1 MDEMKRQLAD
11 QIAEL
16 VASCDE
22 RLDQIKALV
31 TAEPTTR
38 TLFDRYYLEDSYA
51 TVASNDLL
59 GLDWIKDVATTPDS
73 DLRAHRIALTYHKF
87 ATALDDMLFGNESV
101 RESWQCSQ
109 TPRRVNANWFHFAMW
124 GTLTVSQNIG
134 TDRPP
139 QRLNTGL
146 ASSLRRA
153 LTPTVAQARA
163 ADGQVLGRA
172 LAWGQLLIFV
182 SACTAMRQFMAS
194 NGGAVKLVENDE
206 LAPGSK
212 LIRDLS
218 TWDGA
223 QNIRVHRHV
232 AVIEEAFQWLSEAYK
247 AGRTDRDRAKPVPRP
262 TDPLTTASKEFNND
276 RARLILGATVLLTAV
291 EQDLVDP
298 ALGIVVDLVPK
309 RVAASLERRAAKWAA
324 RWQDLPIQLSELA
337 LSSRYAAQRKL
348 VDSVWSRLMTDQ
360 VLVMALPTETLRL
373 GRDLPPRRRGH
384 PFYPAELEQFGELE
398 PADRSNTRNVAL
410 ADVAKLIASIDR
422 TVGDGQ
428 GSAARDWRRWDER
441 MNWAVTLFRSRQQ
454 DLTLFWPPYSQ
465 ADQER
470 IVRGELPRRTADP
483 SALDVLAPID
493 GSVFLQGSQD
503 GAAG

>member
-1 MDEMKRQLAD
+1 MDGIERQLAD
-11 QIAEL
+11 QIAAL
-16 VASCDE
+16 IADCDQ
-22 RLDQIKALV
+22 RLGQIKELLPAKPI
-31 TAEPTTR
+31 AR
-38 TLFDRYYLEDSYA
+38 TLFDQYYLQDNYA
-51 TVASNDLL
+51 NVANRDLL
-59 GLDWIKDVATTPDS
+59 GIDWIEDVATTPDS

-101 RESWQCSQ
+101 RESWSRSQ

-124 GTLTVSQNIG
+124 GTLTVSQNISM
-134 TDRPP
+134 DRPP
-139 QRLNTGL
+139 QRLNAGL
-146 ASSLRRA
+146 ASSFRRA
-153 LTPTVAQARA
+153 LTPTLAQARA

-182 SACTAMRQFMAS
+182 SACAAMQQFRTN
-194 NGGAVKLVENDE
+194 NGGAVKLVEKAE
-206 LAPGSK
+206 LAPESE
-212 LIRDLS
+212 LIQNLS
-218 TWDGA
+218 TWDGT
-223 QNIRVHRHV
+223 QSIKVHRHV
-232 AVIEEAFQWLSEAYK
+232 AVIEEAFQWLSEAYR
-247 AGRTDRDRAKPVPRP
+247 AGETDRQRALRVPP
-262 TDPLTTASKEFNND
+262 ASGTLTADEQALLDD
-276 RARLILGATVLLTAV
+276 RARLVLGATVLLTAV

-298 ALGIVVDLVPK
+298 ALRIVVDLVPK
-309 RVAASLERRAAKWAA
+309 RLAAGLERRAAKWAG
-324 RWQDLPIQLSELA
+324 RWHDVPVQLSELV
-337 LSSRYAAQRKL
+337 LSTRYATQRKL
-348 VDSVWSRLMTDQ
+348 VDAVWSRLMTDQ

-384 PFYPAELEQFGELE
+384 PFYPEALEQFGSLE
-398 PADRSNTRNVAL
+398 PAKPNDTREAAL

-483 SALDVLAPID
+483 SSLDVLAPVD
-493 GSVFLQGSQD
+493 GAVFLE
-503 GAAG
+503 AADAEVAR

>member
-38 TLFDRYYLEDSYA
+38 TLFDRYYLKDSYA

-194 NGGAVKLVENDE
+194 NGGAVK
-206 LAPGSK
+206 
-212 LIRDLS
+212 
-218 TWDGA
+218 
-223 QNIRVHRHV
+223 
-232 AVIEEAFQWLSEAYK
+232 
-247 AGRTDRDRAKPVPRP
+247 
-262 TDPLTTASKEFNND
+262 
-276 RARLILGATVLLTAV
+276 
-291 EQDLVDP
+291 
-298 ALGIVVDLVPK
+298 
-309 RVAASLERRAAKWAA
+309 
-324 RWQDLPIQLSELA
+324 
-337 LSSRYAAQRKL
+337 SS
-348 VDSVWSRLMTDQ
+348 
-360 VLVMALPTETLRL
+360 
-373 GRDLPPRRRGH
+373 
-384 PFYPAELEQFGELE
+384 
-398 PADRSNTRNVAL
+398 
-410 ADVAKLIASIDR
+410 
-422 TVGDGQ
+422 
-428 GSAARDWRRWDER
+428 
-441 MNWAVTLFRSRQQ
+441 
-454 DLTLFWPPYSQ
+454 
-465 ADQER
+465 
-470 IVRGELPRRTADP
+470 
-483 SALDVLAPID
+483 
-493 GSVFLQGSQD
+493 
-503 GAAG
+503 